1 MSVASV
7 AQLLQEQGGGSGGGG
22 IDTVVDGDG
31 IIASIVGSTL
41 NIANS
46 GVINLTQGSNIT
58 LTGTNDNITINS
70 ISPYKIGYVL
80 RTFGPATVQ
89 PQMQYRNT
97 FQIAGFTPNANTI
110 ITATNNSSDSSIPIS
125 FTVRYNTGVPI
136 PPAGGFIIEVSN
148 FSDADLVDLTFP
160 FSVIAINP

>member
-1 MSVASV
+1 
-7 AQLLQEQGGGSGGGG
+7 LQEQGGGGGGGG

-58 LTGTNDNITINS
+58 LTGTKDNITINS
-70 ISPYKIGYVL
+70 ISPYKIGYIL
-80 RTFGPATVQ
+80 RTFGPVTIQ
-89 PQMQYRNT
+89 PQVPYINL
-97 FQIAGFTPNANTI
+97 FQIPGFTPNTNTI
-110 ITATNNSSDSSIPIS
+110 ITASNNSSNTSLPIS
-125 FTVRYNTGVPI
+125 FTVRYNTGVPL
-136 PPAGGFIIEVSN
+136 PPAGGFEIEVSN
-148 FSDADLVDLTFP
+148 LSDADLVDLTFP